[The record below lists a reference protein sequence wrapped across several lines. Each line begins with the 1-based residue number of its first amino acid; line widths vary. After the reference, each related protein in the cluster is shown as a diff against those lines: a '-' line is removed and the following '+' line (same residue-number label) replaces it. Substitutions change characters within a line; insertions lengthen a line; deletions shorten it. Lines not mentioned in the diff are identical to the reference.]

1 MKGAHMVL
9 REPNFITIGD
19 SSLEAAGAKSNT
31 LNIYGILNIIKV
43 SKV

>member
-19 SSLEAAGAKSNT
+19 SSLEAAGSKSNT
-31 LNIYGILNIIKV
+31 LNILWHIEYY
-43 SKV
+43 